1 MVEKYLMDTNPVI
14 DFFNGRLST
23 NGKKFIAALEP
34 SISVIT
40 QIELLSNKNIPAD
53 EWKQINDFIQIAV
66 IYELKKEIVEQTI
79 ILGQTYKIK
88 TPDAIIA
95 ATALIHNRKLITRNI
110 SDFKN
115 IHDLIVVDLHSL

>member
-1 MVEKYLMDTNPVI
+1 MVEKYLMDTNPII

-23 NGKKFIAALEP
+23 NAKKFIATIEP

-40 QIELLSNKNIPAD
+40 HIELLSNKNIPPR
-53 EWKQINDFIQIAV
+53 EWKQIQDFIQIAV

-79 ILGQTYKIK
+79 ILRQDYKIK

-95 ATALIHNRKLITRNI
+95 ATALVHNRKLITRNI
-110 SDFKN
+110 PDFKN
-115 IHDLIVVDLHSL
+115 IPDLIVVDLHAL